1 MVPRSLSL
9 VEQAKSGKAEVVLLC
24 LGLVLVLGG
33 LKRRNT
39 QSSTWPMGLKESLVF
54 ESHFPGSTMYCGPMN
69 GTTDPSSCLRK
80 RRSGTS

>member
-1 MVPRSLSL
+1 M
-9 VEQAKSGKAEVVLLC
+9 VLLR

-39 QSSTWPMGLKESLVF
+39 PSSMWPVGLKESLVF
-54 ESHFPGSTMYCGPMN
+54 ESHLPGSTMYCGAVD

-80 RRSGTS
+80 RRSGTSRSGVLGGQTYKLL